1 MRGYTTRQV
10 AEILG
15 IPPARVRSFARSVF
29 LDPTRGPGNQY
40 RFSFSDIILL
50 RTMRDLRDAGVS
62 MQRVRQVLHALREQ
76 LPEGGPLSAL
86 HITSDGDTVVVKE
99 ESTLWDPQS
108 GQVHLDFAV
117 RELAEKVEPI
127 ARANAAKPASTELTA
142 DQWYELALDL
152 EPVATDRATDAYRRV
167 LALNPGHVRAHL
179 NLGRLLHEGG
189 EVESAEAHYR
199 QALAADPESA
209 TAAFNLGVALEDLE
223 RVGEAIEAYEKALRS
238 DADMASAH
246 YNLSR
251 LYEAQGQSKEAL
263 RHLADYKRLV

>member
-1 MRGYTTRQV
+1 MRGYTTTQV

-15 IPPARVRSFARSVF
+15 IAPARVRSLARSGFFEPV
-29 LDPTRGPGNQY
+29 RGPGNAY

-50 RTMRDLRDAGVS
+50 RTTRDLRDAGVS
-62 MQRVRQVLHALREQ
+62 MQRVGRVLHALREQ
-76 LPEGGPLSAL
+76 LPEGEPLSAL
-86 HITSDGDTVVVKE
+86 HITSDGDAVVVKE

-108 GQVHLDFAV
+108 GQVHLDFSV
-117 RELAEKVEPI
+117 GELAEKVESI
-127 ARANAAKPASTELTA
+127 ARADTARPTSTELTA
-142 DQWYELALDL
+142 DEWYDLALDL
-152 EPVATDRATDAYRRV
+152 EPVATDRATDAYRRA
-167 LALNPGHVRAHL
+167 LALHPGHIRAHL

-199 QALAADPESA
+199 QALAADPDSA

-223 RVGEAIEAYEKALRS
+223 REGEAIEAYERALRS
-238 DADMASAH
+238 EPDMASAH

-251 LYEAQGQSKEAL
+251 LYEAAGRSKEAL